1 VDGGAPPQATW
12 PQVLGSLTS
21 RRDLTPGEASWA
33 MEQILAGEATPA
45 QIAAFAVA
53 LRAKGETVDEV
64 EALVETMYRHA
75 TPFPLPA
82 GVGPVVDVVGTGGDR
97 ANTVNISTMAAIIVA
112 ATGVPVVKHGNRAA
126 SSATGSADLLE
137 ALGVRLDLPVE
148 RVGEVL
154 GEVGITFAF
163 APVFHPAMRFA
174 GPPRREI
181 GVPTTFNILGPLA
194 NPARPTAMAVGCA
207 DERLA
212 PVMAGALARRGV
224 SALVVRGDDGL
235 DELTTTTTSQVWVA
249 ADGQV
254 VEQTLDAADLG
265 IPRARPEDLRGGA
278 PEQNAAVARRTL
290 AGEPGPVLDAVL
302 LNAAAAVAAT
312 RMAAGERSDLLDL
325 LADGLTRCREA
336 AGSGAVAGVL
346 ERWAAAAS

>member
-1 VDGGAPPQATW
+1 
-12 PQVLGSLTS
+12 
-21 RRDLTPGEASWA
+21 

-64 EALVETMYRHA
+64 EALVETMYSHA

-112 ATGVPVVKHGNRAA
+112 AAGVPVVKHGNRAA

-137 ALGVRLDLPVE
+137 ALGVRLDLPVD

-212 PVMAGALARRGV
+212 PVMAGVLARRGV

-235 DELTTTTTSQVWVA
+235 DELTTTTTSRVWVA

-290 AGEPGPVLDAVL
+290 AGELGPVLDAVL

-312 RMAAGERSDLLDL
+312 RTAAGERGDLLDL

-336 AGSGAVAGVL
+336 AVGGAVAGVL

>member
-1 VDGGAPPQATW
+1 
-12 PQVLGSLTS
+12 
-21 RRDLTPGEASWA
+21 
-33 MEQILAGEATPA
+33 
-45 QIAAFAVA
+45 
-53 LRAKGETVDEV
+53 
-64 EALVETMYRHA
+64 
-75 TPFPLPA
+75 
-82 GVGPVVDVVGTGGDR
+82 
-97 ANTVNISTMAAIIVA
+97 MAAIIVA

-212 PVMAGALARRGV
+212 PVMAGVLARRGV

-235 DELTTTTTSQVWVA
+235 DELTTTTTSRVWVA

-302 LNAAAAVAAT
+302 LNAVAAVAAT
-312 RMAAGERSDLLDL
+312 RMAAGERSDLPDL

-346 ERWAAAAS
+346 QRWAAAAS